1 MEEKKEENEIR
12 IYNSLP
18 ESKSM
23 NFNFHLIYPNT
34 TLYVVEGLST
44 RQGLWLLVIFLH
56 ISSILNTRNIGY
68 DK

>member
-18 ESKSM
+18 ETKSM
-23 NFNFHLIYPNT
+23 NFHFHLTYPNT
-34 TLYVVEGLST
+34 TLYVVERLST
-44 RQGLWLLVIFLH
+44 RQGLWLLVSFLH
-56 ISSILNTRNIGY
+56 IHSIPDTRINGY